1 MTPYAT
7 ELLAYVRG
15 NMPKGTDCEKWLD
28 ENINPLWRLL
38 TEQPS
43 AGVCL
48 IEDGEGEGEDE

>member
-7 ELLAYVRG
+7 QLLDYVRG
-15 NMPKGTDCEKWLD
+15 NMPKGTYCEKWLD

-43 AGVCL
+43 AKT
-48 IEDGEGEGEDE
+48 ITITESDDNEHN

>member
-15 NMPKGTDCEKWLD
+15 NMPKGTDCEVWLD
-28 ENINPLWRLL
+28 ANVNPLWRLL

-43 AGVCL
+43 ATT
-48 IEDGEGEGEDE
+48 ITITESDDNEHN

>member
-7 ELLAYVRG
+7 QLLAYVRG

-28 ENINPLWRLL
+28 ANINPLWRLL

-43 AGVCL
+43 AKTITV
-48 IEDGEGEGEDE
+48 IESKEDLE